1 MDATKGPIR
10 PTRRAIVGALLA
22 PGLAGLA
29 GCSPEHDW
37 REIRSE
43 EAAVVVMLPAKPARL
58 TRAINLDGLR
68 IDMTMIGAEVRGVSY
83 TVGAIE
89 LPDDADATRERALAA
104 MRVAMVRNIG
114 GAERASRS
122 VTVARIDPGGGAR
135 GTIGGV
141 EIEAGGRMRDRE
153 VTLLGRFVGVGRHA
167 WQAVVLGD
175 RPEREL
181 AAQFLES
188 LKVMR

>member
-1 MDATKGPIR
+1 MDQTRRPIR
-10 PTRRAIVGALLA
+10 PARRKVVGALLA
-22 PGLAGLA
+22 PGLAGLV

-43 EAAVVVMLPAKPARL
+43 EAAVVVMLPAKPARM
-58 TRAINLDGLR
+58 TRPINLDGLR
-68 IDMTMIGAEVRGVSY
+68 IDMTMIGAEVRGIAY

-89 LPDDADATRERALAA
+89 LPDEADATRQRALAA

-114 GAERASRS
+114 GTERAARS
-122 VTVARIDPGGGAR
+122 VAVARIDPGGGPR
-135 GTIGGV
+135 GTIEGV
-141 EIEAGGRMRDRE
+141 EIEAGGRMRERD
-153 VTLLGRFVGVGRHA
+153 VVLIARFVGVGRHA

-175 RPEREL
+175 RPDPEL
-181 AAQFLES
+181 VSQFLGS

>member
-1 MDATKGPIR
+1 MDQTRGPIR
-10 PTRRAIVGALLA
+10 PARRAVVGALLA
-22 PGLAGLA
+22 PGLAGIV

-43 EAAVVVMLPAKPARL
+43 DAAVVVMLPAKPARM
-58 TRAINLDGLR
+58 TRPINLDGLR
-68 IDMTMIGAEVRGVSY
+68 IDMTMIGAEVRGIAY

-114 GAERASRS
+114 GTERAARP
-122 VTVARIDPGGGAR
+122 VAVARIDPGGGAR
-135 GTIGGV
+135 GTIAGV
-141 EIEAGGRMRDRE
+141 EIEAGGRMRERE
-153 VTLLGRFVGVGRHA
+153 VTLIARFVGVGRHA

-181 AAQFLES
+181 ASQFLDS